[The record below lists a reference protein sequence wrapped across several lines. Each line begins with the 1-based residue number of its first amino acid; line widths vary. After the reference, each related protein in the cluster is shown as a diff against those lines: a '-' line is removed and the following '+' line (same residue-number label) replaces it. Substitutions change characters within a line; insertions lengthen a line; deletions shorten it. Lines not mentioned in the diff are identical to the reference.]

1 MGELSAGED
10 AAMKIA
16 MVMASGDSAAMYHW
30 LMSANLAAAELECW
44 IIDGEPAVAEPVL
57 AALATQWQQ
66 TPVDMLLF
74 SPGMA
79 GDELATRLAWRLQGG
94 SVCQVLSV
102 NTQEGWVTKS
112 HWGNAL
118 IATLDVAARP
128 LCLSLARQP
137 RVTISAALPDKLPV
151 RYLLIPAARPDWL
164 ASVENLEHSGGH
176 PLQAATQVL
185 VVGQGEPH
193 INADGIAALARRLGM
208 EVGYSRAR
216 VMNGGYDVERLIG
229 ISGHLLA
236 PDVCIV
242 AGASG
247 AAALMTGVRDS
258 RFIVAINRD
267 ASAPVFAQAD
277 VGIVD
282 DWPTVLEAL
291 VACAET

>member
-1 MGELSAGED
+1 
-10 AAMKIA
+10 MKIA
-16 MVMASGDSAAMYHW
+16 MVMASGDSAAMNHW
-30 LMSANLAAAELECW
+30 LMTANLAAAELECW
-44 IIDGEPAVAEPVL
+44 IIDGEPEVAEPIL
-57 AALATQWQQ
+57 TALVTQWQQ

-74 SPGMA
+74 PPGMT
-79 GDELATRLAWRLQGG
+79 GDELATRLAWRLQGA

-118 IATLDVAARP
+118 IATLDVVARP

-137 RVTISAALPDKLPV
+137 GMNISAGLPDKLPI
-151 RYLLIPAARPDWL
+151 RYLPIPAARPDWL
-164 ASVENLEHSGGH
+164 ASVENVEHSGGH
-176 PLQAATQVL
+176 PLQKANQVL
-185 VVGQGEPH
+185 VVGQGGLH
-193 INADGIAALARRLGM
+193 INADGIAALARRLRM

-247 AAALMTGVRDS
+247 AAALMTGIRDS
-258 RFIVAINRD
+258 RFIVAINHD
-267 ASAPVFAQAD
+267 PHAPIFTQAD

-282 DWPTVLEAL
+282 DWLPVLEAL

>member
-1 MGELSAGED
+1 
-10 AAMKIA
+10 MKIA

-137 RVTISAALPDKLPV
+137 GVTISAALPDKLPV
-151 RYLLIPAARPDWL
+151 RYLLIPAGRPDWL

-176 PLQAATQVL
+176 PLQEAIQVL

>member
-1 MGELSAGED
+1 
-10 AAMKIA
+10 MKIA
-16 MVMASGDSAAMYHW
+16 MVMASGDSAAMNHR

-137 RVTISAALPDKLPV
+137 GVTISAALPDKLP
-151 RYLLIPAARPDWL
+151 
-164 ASVENLEHSGGH
+164 
-176 PLQAATQVL
+176 
-185 VVGQGEPH
+185 EPH